1 MAGIA
6 RKVGSKDSRFCVF
19 VCTPFYVL
27 ARVLFPLSSS
37 LDRQNERKREGFS
50 RSLSL
55 LADLARGEEKEP
67 WVSPRRPFSSRE
79 EWDSDAILDNGKL
92 ENLVR
97 LALKRL
103 NVSYLTI
110 LSRLVWFQQ
119 ETLVCHEHGRERD
132 ICFLEFWAIKFY
144 YSITA
149 LLNICLLFINYI
161 SSTNKKYLI
170 FIKSFLT
177 RLLQFDYILLSRQWV
192 YFKIWILIIK
202 ILYTILH
209 VLHNICHF
217 KYE

>member
-37 LDRQNERKREGFS
+37 LDRQNERKRVGFS
-50 RSLSL
+50 RSLSP
-55 LADLARGEEKEP
+55 LADLARGEERES
-67 WVSPRRPFSSRE
+67 VSLPRRPFSSRE

-110 LSRLVWFQQ
+110 LSRLVWFQR
-119 ETLVCHEHGRERD
+119 ETLVCHEYGRERD
-132 ICFLEFWAIKFY
+132 ICFLEF
-144 YSITA
+144 
-149 LLNICLLFINYI
+149 
-161 SSTNKKYLI
+161 
-170 FIKSFLT
+170 
-177 RLLQFDYILLSRQWV
+177 
-192 YFKIWILIIK
+192 
-202 ILYTILH
+202 
-209 VLHNICHF
+209 
-217 KYE
+217 